1 MLKQENIDKPGTVSK
16 TLVFDFSNTIAI
28 MSESIKDKVRL
39 LKSEILDV
47 YASVDLSVSHRI
59 SSITANPMILIT

>member
-1 MLKQENIDKPGTVSK
+1 MLKQEGIDKPGTVSK

-28 MSESIKDKVRL
+28 TSESTKDKVRL

-59 SSITANPMILIT
+59 SSITTTPMILIT

>member
-1 MLKQENIDKPGTVSK
+1 MLKQEGIDKPGTVSK

-28 MSESIKDKVRL
+28 TSESIKDKVRL

-59 SSITANPMILIT
+59 SSITTTPMILIT